1 MSAFTTDAYPT
12 EQILSFTPGGAGDP
26 MGLQFPNYANIH
38 GIWLPAPTTRV
49 SFQVPSGSSWT
60 TIYQITAV
68 GAVYVA
74 EAIPFDMDGMTQMR
88 IVGNGSGALMYV
100 FVLTYYI
107 APYKAVVT

>member
-1 MSAFTTDAYPT
+1 VYDTYPSQ
-12 EQILSFTPGGAGDP
+12 QILAFTPGGADDP
-26 MGLQFPNYANIH
+26 MSLAFPNFANIH
-38 GIWLPAPTTRV
+38 GVWLPAPTTAV
-49 SFQVPSGSSWT
+49 SFQVPGLSGWT

-68 GAVYVA
+68 GGVFVA

-107 APYKAVVT
+107 APYKAVIT